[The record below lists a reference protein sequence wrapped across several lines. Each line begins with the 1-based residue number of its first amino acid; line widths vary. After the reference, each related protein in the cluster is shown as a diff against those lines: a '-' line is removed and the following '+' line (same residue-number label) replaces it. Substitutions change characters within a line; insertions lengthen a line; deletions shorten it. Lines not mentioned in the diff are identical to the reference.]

1 MATTLLVL
9 IALLAAPATQPQS
22 SADRLAEARARL
34 EAAGAPTTFDAFA
47 DLFPPVPDDRDAAVE
62 IEAAGE
68 ALSTIKS
75 DAWVTYDYT
84 HNTALPPL
92 PGGQRGP
99 GDPEPTPWPVAVA
112 AVDDYAA
119 VYAALDGIDGI
130 DAKIRPAVDRVQ
142 ADFGLDWR
150 GVEDGVAT
158 NIRFPALGHVR
169 ELADRLKLR
178 ALVLTHLGRH
188 DAVARPMLRA
198 IGIADAIDA
207 THTVLSGHLTALGI
221 DARTAQTLARVA
233 PHLTIGDGPG
243 QMPPADV
250 RALIGVLL
258 DDGPR
263 DAGFADA
270 IRGEVIFQ
278 QTAVDHVLEAGKLG
292 KRDLLGLP
300 VRMTLKPIIRD
311 TGVIMAELM
320 LPFLDAPKWPNHPA
334 AEPVVREYERRA
346 RVEVE
351 QNLPYY
357 QLAAIML
364 PAMERAVEAQ
374 YHTRNARRL
383 AAVSLAVQLYRSD
396 HGDLPPALDA
406 LVPDYLP
413 AVPADAMTADGS
425 VKYDP
430 ARGLAWTVGEDGVD
444 HGGRSRED
452 VERENPD
459 ASFHQVRQ
467 IGYDEVVRLRVER
480 PTSRPR

>member
-1 MATTLLVL
+1 MTATLLVL
-9 IALLAAPATQPQS
+9 IALLAAPTTQPQS
-22 SADRLAEARARL
+22 SADRLAAARAEL
-34 EAAGAPTTFDAFA
+34 EAAGAPTTLNGFA
-47 DLFPPVPDDRDAAVE
+47 DLFPPVPDDRNAAVE

-68 ALSTIKS
+68 ALSTIES
-75 DAWVTYDYT
+75 EAWVTYDYT

-119 VYAALDGIDGI
+119 VYAALDGID
-130 DAKIRPAVDRVQ
+130 AKIRPAVDRVQ

-150 GVEDGVAT
+150 GVEEGLAI
-158 NIRFPALGHVR
+158 NILMPALNDAR
-169 ELADRLKLR
+169 ELANRLKLR

-221 DARTAQTLARVA
+221 DALAAETLARVA
-233 PHLTIGDGPG
+233 PHQSIGDGPG
-243 QMPPADV
+243 EMPPADA
-250 RALIGVLL
+250 RTLIGVLL

-311 TGVIMAELM
+311 KGVIMAELM
-320 LPFLDAPKWPNHPA
+320 LPFLDAPDWPNHPA

-374 YHTRNARRL
+374 YRNRNARRL
-383 AAVSLAVQLYRSD
+383 AAVSLAVQLYRAD
-396 HGDLPPALDA
+396 HDGDLPPALDA

-459 ASFHQVRQ
+459 ATSPQ
-467 IGYDEVVRLRVER
+467 IDRTGYDEVVRLR
-480 PTSRPR
+480 